1 MIFADSIENIPF
13 DWSGQFGC
21 VSHNGTIL
29 WNKDWS
35 SNQLF
40 FDGTWAI
47 FPRMYGPVVDK
58 GFNQP
63 MDDLHHKKDS
73 SNVKSNFKYD
83 QGDYLLDRFSFGL
96 DYKTNSRNAS
106 LHGFKRSYVGN
117 FNQYNNYSFQP
128 QQQTYLISYRSSNDK
143 DTGGFSLGHFNTYS
157 GLPDSTDNG
166 IFDNRITSTNIF
178 WNRSYDKLDTR
189 ITMDHFLQRYSVKHL
204 LSEYLGTRFLTR
216 SRYQGEIIWKINDSK
231 RTSISIESSNRSIR
245 TDSLYNFQWNKLS
258 FVYST
263 SVLNIYSSYLLYKNE
278 FLFNYGMRLDKKVG
292 IIHAYLDFRS
302 NHYPTHPYYTI
313 INTFDNIPSHVN
325 NISVSGSIMLAY
337 ENNQISTTVVQSKD
351 DNTFWETI
359 ISDSIH
365 KIKAHR
371 MIDLNYKTS
380 SIPFL
385 SIEANYRLQEPM
397 TFYSDGI
404 GSWIRLKIGSSLN
417 LFNDYMLID
426 ANIDFNR
433 LEDRHNSSLIN
444 FVEMVPMVNY
454 EKNNLTPVDVI
465 NAKISAHV
473 STFTIS
479 YEWFNLNEI
488 VMASMSSD
496 KNNFFKIHPFLPSLG
511 RQVNLSIDW
520 QFQD

>member
-13 DWSGQFGC
+13 DWSGQFGY

-166 IFDNRITSTNIF
+166 IFDNRITSKNIF

-189 ITMDHFLQRYSVKHL
+189 ITMDHFLQRYSRAH
-204 LSEYLGTRFLTR
+204 YT
-216 SRYQGEIIWKINDSK
+216 
-231 RTSISIESSNRSIR
+231 
-245 TDSLYNFQWNKLS
+245 
-258 FVYST
+258 
-263 SVLNIYSSYLLYKNE
+263 E
-278 FLFNYGMRLDKKVG
+278 F
-292 IIHAYLDFRS
+292 
-302 NHYPTHPYYTI
+302 
-313 INTFDNIPSHVN
+313 
-325 NISVSGSIMLAY
+325 
-337 ENNQISTTVVQSKD
+337 
-351 DNTFWETI
+351 
-359 ISDSIH
+359 
-365 KIKAHR
+365 
-371 MIDLNYKTS
+371 
-380 SIPFL
+380 
-385 SIEANYRLQEPM
+385 
-397 TFYSDGI
+397 
-404 GSWIRLKIGSSLN
+404 
-417 LFNDYMLID
+417 
-426 ANIDFNR
+426 
-433 LEDRHNSSLIN
+433 
-444 FVEMVPMVNY
+444 
-454 EKNNLTPVDVI
+454 
-465 NAKISAHV
+465 
-473 STFTIS
+473 
-479 YEWFNLNEI
+479 
-488 VMASMSSD
+488 
-496 KNNFFKIHPFLPSLG
+496 
-511 RQVNLSIDW
+511 
-520 QFQD
+520 